1 MLIARLDHRRA
12 GERLALRLVRAAP
25 KTRYARS
32 GDVNIA
38 YQVAG
43 EGPIDLVYVP
53 GWISNLETAWE
64 DPHVSRF
71 LERLA
76 SFSRLILFDKRG
88 TGLSDRVSV
97 SELPTLEQRMDDVRA
112 VMDAAGSERAALF
125 GASEGGVMGA
135 LFAAT
140 YPERTAALVLYGT
153 YAKGVATPDYPHGLA
168 DQDAFDEFIDSLGEI
183 WDDAGG
189 LLHVWA
195 PSAADDPGNRT
206 AFGRYL
212 RTGASPSA
220 VVALTRMNSAVDI
233 RHVLPVIGV
242 PTLVIHRSGD
252 MIVTV
257 DAGRD
262 VAAEI
267 KDARYVELPGE
278 DHLWFHGDAD
288 AILGEVEE
296 FLTGARA
303 TEIADR
309 VLATVMFTDIVD
321 STRTAAELG
330 DRQWRDLLGRHDVLM
345 RRELERHRGRE
356 VKTLGDGFL
365 AAFDGPARA
374 IRCARSARD
383 AMRDLGVEV
392 RAGLHTGECELIGD
406 DLGGIAVNIGARVGS
421 VAGPGEVLVSRTV
434 TDLVAG
440 SGIAFTDRGV
450 HSLKGVPGEWQL
462 YAVKD

>member
-1 MLIARLDHRRA
+1 
-12 GERLALRLVRAAP
+12 VTAAP

-38 YQVAG
+38 YQIVG

-53 GWISNLETAWE
+53 GWVSNIETAWE

-88 TGLSDRVSV
+88 TGLSDRVSI

-112 VMDAAGSERAALF
+112 VMDAADSQRAALF
-125 GASEGGVMGA
+125 GASEGGVMCA
-135 LFAAT
+135 LFGAT
-140 YPERTAALVLYGT
+140 YPDRTAALVLYGS
-153 YAKGVATPDYPHGLA
+153 YAKGTATADYPHGLA
-168 DQDAFDEFIDSLGEI
+168 EQEVIDEFIEALTEL

-189 LLHVWA
+189 LLNIWA
-195 PSAADDPGNRT
+195 PTASDDPVAQA

-220 VVALTRMNSAVDI
+220 VVALTRMNAAVDI
-233 RHVLPVIGV
+233 RPVLSVIDV
-242 PTLVIHRSGD
+242 PTLVIHRSED

-257 DAGRD
+257 EAGREL
-262 VAAEI
+262 AAKI
-267 KDARYVELPGE
+267 QAAKYVELPGE

-296 FLTGARA
+296 FLTGTRA
-303 TEIADR
+303 AEIVDR
-309 VLATVMFTDIVD
+309 ILATVMFTDIVD
-321 STRTAAELG
+321 STRKAAALG
-330 DRQWRDLLGRHDVLM
+330 DRRWRDLLGRHDTLM

-374 IRCARSARD
+374 IRCACSARD
-383 AMRDLGVEV
+383 AMRSLGVEV
-392 RAGLHTGECELIGD
+392 RAGLHTGECELIGQ
-406 DLGGIAVNIGARVGS
+406 DLGGIAVNIGARVAV
-421 VAGPGEVLVSRTV
+421 VADPGEVLVSRTV

-440 SGIAFTDRGV
+440 SGIEFTERGV

-462 YAVKD
+462 YAVRQ

>member
-1 MLIARLDHRRA
+1 MT
-12 GERLALRLVRAAP
+12 AAP

-38 YQVAG
+38 YQTAG
-43 EGPIDLVYVP
+43 KGPIDLVYVP
-53 GWISNLETAWE
+53 GWVSNIETAWE

-88 TGLSDRVSV
+88 TGLSDRVST
-97 SELPTLEQRMDDVRA
+97 SELPTLEQRMDDVRV
-112 VMDAAGSERAALF
+112 VMDAADSQRAALF
-125 GASEGGVMGA
+125 GASEGGVMCA
-135 LFAAT
+135 LFGAT
-140 YPERTAALVLYGT
+140 YPERTAALVLYGS
-153 YAKGVATPDYPHGLA
+153 YAKGTATSDYPHGLA
-168 DQDAFDEFIDSLGEI
+168 EQEVIGEFIEALTEL

-189 LLHVWA
+189 LLSIWA
-195 PSAADDPGNRT
+195 PSASDDPVAEA

-220 VVALTRMNSAVDI
+220 VVALTRMNAAVDI
-233 RHVLPVIGV
+233 RHVLPVIAV
-242 PTLVIHRSGD
+242 PTLVIHRTED

-257 DAGRD
+257 EAGRD
-262 VAAEI
+262 LAAKI
-267 KDARYVELPGE
+267 QGAKYVELPGE

-296 FLTGARA
+296 FLTGTRA
-303 TEIADR
+303 AEIVDR
-309 VLATVMFTDIVD
+309 ILATVMFTDIVD
-321 STRTAAELG
+321 STRKAAALG
-330 DRQWRDLLGRHDVLM
+330 DRRWRDLLGRHDTLM
-345 RRELERHRGRE
+345 RRELERHRGRA

-365 AAFDGPARA
+365 ATFDGPARA
-374 IRCARSARD
+374 IRCACSARD
-383 AMRDLGVEV
+383 ALRGLGVEV

-440 SGIAFTDRGV
+440 SGIEFMDRGV

-462 YAVKD
+462 YAVKE

>member
-1 MLIARLDHRRA
+1 L
-12 GERLALRLVRAAP
+12 AAP

-32 GDVNIA
+32 GEVNIA

-53 GWISNLETAWE
+53 GWVSNLETAWE
-64 DPHVSRF
+64 DPHVCRF

-88 TGLSDRVSV
+88 TGLSDRVSIR
-97 SELPTLEQRMDDVRA
+97 ELPTLEQRMDDVRA
-112 VMDAAGSERAALF
+112 VMDAAESERAALF
-125 GASEGGVMGA
+125 GASEGGVMCA

-140 YPERTAALVLYGT
+140 YPDRTAALVLYGT
-153 YAKGVATPDYPHGLA
+153 YAKGTSTADYPHGLA
-168 DQDAFDEFIDSLGEI
+168 EQEGFDEFVGALGEI

-189 LLHVWA
+189 LLNVWA
-195 PSAADDPGNRT
+195 PSAAADPANQA

-220 VVALTRMNSAVDI
+220 VEALTRMNAAADI
-233 RHVLPVIGV
+233 RQVLPVIAV
-242 PTLVIHRSGD
+242 PTLVIHRSDD
-252 MIVTV
+252 MIVPIA
-257 DAGRD
+257 AGRD
-262 VAAEI
+262 LAATI
-267 KDARYVELPGE
+267 QGAKYVELPGE

-296 FLTGARA
+296 FLTGTRA
-303 TEIADR
+303 PEDVDR

-321 STRTAAELG
+321 STRTAAALG
-330 DRQWRDLLGRHDVLM
+330 DRRWRELLGRHDALM

-365 AAFDGPARA
+365 ATFDGPARA

-383 AMRDLGVEV
+383 ALRDLGVEV
-392 RAGLHTGECELIGD
+392 RAGLHTGECELIGE

-440 SGIAFTDRGV
+440 SGIEFTERGV

-462 YAVKD
+462 YAVKE

>member
-1 MLIARLDHRRA
+1 
-12 GERLALRLVRAAP
+12 VTPAP
-25 KTRYARS
+25 NTRYARS

-43 EGPIDLVYVP
+43 KGPIDLVYVP
-53 GWISNLETAWE
+53 GWVSNIETAWE
-64 DPHVSRF
+64 DPDVSRF

-88 TGLSDRVSV
+88 TGLSDRVSI

-112 VMDAAGSERAALF
+112 VMDAADSRRAALF
-125 GASEGGVMGA
+125 GASEGGVMCA
-135 LFAAT
+135 LFGAT
-140 YPERTAALVLYGT
+140 YPERTAALVLYGS
-153 YAKGVATPDYPHGLA
+153 YAKGTATSDYPQGLA
-168 DQDAFDEFIDSLGEI
+168 EQEAIDEFTEALTEL

-189 LLHVWA
+189 LLNIWA
-195 PSAADDPGNRT
+195 PSVSDDPVAQA

-220 VVALTRMNSAVDI
+220 VVALTRMNVAVDI
-233 RHVLPVIGV
+233 RHVLPVIAV
-242 PTLVIHRSGD
+242 PTLVIHRTED

-257 DAGRD
+257 EAGRD
-262 VAAEI
+262 LGAQIPGA
-267 KDARYVELPGE
+267 KYVELPGE

-296 FLTGARA
+296 FLTGTRA
-303 TEIADR
+303 AQIVDR
-309 VLATVMFTDIVD
+309 ILATVMFTDIVD
-321 STRTAAELG
+321 STRKAAALG
-330 DRQWRDLLGRHDVLM
+330 DRRWRDLLGRHDTLM
-345 RRELERHRGRE
+345 RRELERHRGRA

-365 AAFDGPARA
+365 ATFDGPARA
-374 IRCARSARD
+374 IRCACSARD
-383 AMRDLGVEV
+383 AMRDLGVEM
-392 RAGLHTGECELIGD
+392 RAGLHSGECEIIGD

-440 SGIAFTDRGV
+440 SGIEFTDRGV

-462 YAVKD
+462 YAVKE

>member
-1 MLIARLDHRRA
+1 MT
-12 GERLALRLVRAAP
+12 AAP

-38 YQVAG
+38 YQIAG
-43 EGPIDLVYVP
+43 KGPIDLVYVP
-53 GWISNLETAWE
+53 GWVSNIETAWE

-88 TGLSDRVSV
+88 TGLSDRVSI

-112 VMDAAGSERAALF
+112 VMDAADSERAALF
-125 GASEGGVMGA
+125 GASEGGVMCA
-135 LFAAT
+135 LFGAT
-140 YPERTAALVLYGT
+140 YPDRTAALVLYGS
-153 YAKGVATPDYPHGLA
+153 YAKGTATADYPQGMA
-168 DQDAFDEFIDSLGEI
+168 EQDVIDEFVEGLTEL

-189 LLHVWA
+189 LLTFWA
-195 PSAADDPGNRT
+195 PSASDDPVAQA

-220 VVALTRMNSAVDI
+220 VVALTRMNAAIDI
-233 RHVLPVIGV
+233 RHVLPVIAV
-242 PTLVIHRSGD
+242 PTLVIHRSED

-257 DAGRD
+257 AAGRD
-262 VAAEI
+262 LAAGIEGA
-267 KDARYVELPGE
+267 KYVELPGE
-278 DHLWFHGDAD
+278 DHLWFHGDGD

-296 FLTGARA
+296 FLTGTREA
-303 TEIADR
+303 EIVDR
-309 VLATVMFTDIVD
+309 ILATVMFTDIVD
-321 STRTAAELG
+321 STRKAAALG
-330 DRQWRDLLGRHDVLM
+330 DRRWRDLLGRHDMLM
-345 RRELERHRGRE
+345 RRELERHRGRA

-365 AAFDGPARA
+365 ATFDGPARA
-374 IRCARSARD
+374 IRCACSARD
-383 AMRDLGVEV
+383 ALRGLGLEV

-440 SGIAFTDRGV
+440 SGIEFTDRGV
-450 HSLKGVPGEWQL
+450 HSLKGVPGEWHL
-462 YAVKD
+462 YSVKE

>member
-1 MLIARLDHRRA
+1 
-12 GERLALRLVRAAP
+12 VTAAP

-38 YQVAG
+38 YQIAG

-53 GWISNLETAWE
+53 GWVSNIETAWE

-88 TGLSDRVSV
+88 TGLSDRVSI

-112 VMDAAGSERAALF
+112 VMDAADSQRAALF
-125 GASEGGVMGA
+125 GASEGGVMCA
-135 LFAAT
+135 LFGAT
-140 YPERTAALVLYGT
+140 YPDRTAALVLYGS
-153 YAKGVATPDYPHGLA
+153 YAKGTATADYPHGLA
-168 DQDAFDEFIDSLGEI
+168 EQEAIDEFIEALTEL

-189 LLHVWA
+189 LLNIWA
-195 PSAADDPGNRT
+195 PSASDDPVAQA

-220 VVALTRMNSAVDI
+220 VVTLTRMNAAVDI
-233 RHVLPVIGV
+233 RPVLSVIAV
-242 PTLVIHRSGD
+242 PTLVIHRSED

-257 DAGRD
+257 EAGRD
-262 VAAEI
+262 LAAQI
-267 KDARYVELPGE
+267 QGAKYVELPGE

-296 FLTGARA
+296 FLTGTRA
-303 TEIADR
+303 AELVDR
-309 VLATVMFTDIVD
+309 ILATVMFTDIVD
-321 STRTAAELG
+321 STRQAAALG
-330 DRQWRDLLGRHDVLM
+330 DRRWRDLLGRHDTLM
-345 RRELERHRGRE
+345 RRQLERHRGRE

-365 AAFDGPARA
+365 ATFDGPARA
-374 IRCARSARD
+374 IRCACSARD
-383 AMRDLGVEV
+383 AMRGLGVEV
-392 RAGLHTGECELIGD
+392 RAGLHTGECELIGE
-406 DLGGIAVNIGARVGS
+406 DLGGIAVNIGARVAS

-440 SGIAFTDRGV
+440 SGIEFTERGV

-462 YAVKD
+462 YAVRE

>member
-1 MLIARLDHRRA
+1 MT
-12 GERLALRLVRAAP
+12 AAP

-43 EGPIDLVYVP
+43 KGPIDLVYVP
-53 GWISNLETAWE
+53 GWVSNIETAWE

-88 TGLSDRVSV
+88 TGLSDRVST
-97 SELPTLEQRMDDVRA
+97 SELPTLEQRMDDVRLL
-112 VMDAAGSERAALF
+112 MDAADSQRAALF

-140 YPERTAALVLYGT
+140 YPDRTAALVIYGS
-153 YAKGVATPDYPHGLA
+153 YAKGTATSDYPYGLA
-168 DQDAFDEFIDSLGEI
+168 DPEVIDDFIEGLPEI

-189 LLHVWA
+189 LLNIWA
-195 PSAADDPGNRT
+195 PSASDDPVAQA

-220 VVALTRMNSAVDI
+220 VVALTRMNAAVDI
-233 RHVLPVIGV
+233 RHVLPVIAV
-242 PTLVIHRSGD
+242 PTLVIHRSED

-257 DAGRD
+257 EAGRD
-262 VAAEI
+262 LAAKI
-267 KDARYVELPGE
+267 QGAKYVELPGR

-296 FLTGARA
+296 FLTGTRA
-303 TEIADR
+303 AEIVDR
-309 VLATVMFTDIVD
+309 ILATVMFTDIVD
-321 STRTAAELG
+321 STSKAAALG
-330 DRQWRDLLGRHDVLM
+330 DRRWRDLLGRHDTLM
-345 RRELERHRGRE
+345 RLELERHRGRE

-365 AAFDGPARA
+365 ATFDGPARA
-374 IRCARSARD
+374 IRCACSARD
-383 AMRDLGVEV
+383 AIRGLGVEL

-406 DLGGIAVNIGARVGS
+406 DVGGIAVNIGARVGS
-421 VAGPGEVLVSRTV
+421 AAGPGEVLVSRTV

-440 SGIAFTDRGV
+440 SGIEFTDRGI
-450 HSLKGVPGEWQL
+450 HALKGVPGDWQL
-462 YAVKD
+462 YAVKE

>member
-1 MLIARLDHRRA
+1 MT
-12 GERLALRLVRAAP
+12 AAP

-38 YQVAG
+38 YQIAG

-53 GWISNLETAWE
+53 GWVSNIETAWE

-88 TGLSDRVSV
+88 TGLSDRVSI

-112 VMDAAGSERAALF
+112 VMDAADCQRAALF
-125 GASEGGVMGA
+125 GASEGGVMCA
-135 LFAAT
+135 LFGAT
-140 YPERTAALVLYGT
+140 YPDRTAALVLYGS
-153 YAKGVATPDYPHGLA
+153 YAKGTATADYPQGMA
-168 DQDAFDEFIDSLGEI
+168 EREAIDVFIEALTEL

-189 LLHVWA
+189 LLNVWA
-195 PSAADDPGNRT
+195 PSASDDPVT
-206 AFGRYL
+206 QAAFGRYL

-220 VVALTRMNSAVDI
+220 VVALTRMNAAVDI
-233 RHVLPVIGV
+233 RHVLPVIAV
-242 PTLVIHRSGD
+242 PTLVIHRSED

-257 DAGRD
+257 EAGRD
-262 VAAEI
+262 LAAKI
-267 KDARYVELPGE
+267 QGAKYVELPGE
-278 DHLWFHGDAD
+278 DHLWFHGDTD

-296 FLTGARA
+296 FLTGTRA
-303 TEIADR
+303 AEIIDR
-309 VLATVMFTDIVD
+309 ILATVMFTDIVD
-321 STRTAAELG
+321 STRKAAALG
-330 DRQWRDLLGRHDVLM
+330 DRRWRNLLARHDTLM

-365 AAFDGPARA
+365 ATFDGPARA
-374 IRCARSARD
+374 IRCACSARD
-383 AMRDLGVEV
+383 AMRGLGVEV

-440 SGIAFTDRGV
+440 SGIEFTDRGV
-450 HSLKGVPGEWQL
+450 YSLKGVPGQWQL
-462 YAVKD
+462 YAVKQ

>member
-1 MLIARLDHRRA
+1 
-12 GERLALRLVRAAP
+12 VTAAP

-38 YQVAG
+38 YQIAG
-43 EGPIDLVYVP
+43 KGPIDLVYVP
-53 GWISNLETAWE
+53 GWVSNIETAWE

-88 TGLSDRVSV
+88 TGLSDRVSI

-112 VMDAAGSERAALF
+112 VMDAAESERAALF
-125 GASEGGVMGA
+125 GASEGGVMCA
-135 LFAAT
+135 LFGAT
-140 YPERTAALVLYGT
+140 YPDRTAALVLYGS
-153 YAKGVATPDYPHGLA
+153 YAKGIATADYPQGMA
-168 DQDAFDEFIDSLGEI
+168 EQEVIDEFVEGLTEL

-189 LLHVWA
+189 LLNFWA
-195 PSAADDPGNRT
+195 PSASNDPVAQA

-220 VVALTRMNSAVDI
+220 VVALTRMNAAIDI
-233 RHVLPVIGV
+233 RHVLPVIAV
-242 PTLVIHRSGD
+242 PTLVIHRSED
-252 MIVTV
+252 MIVSV
-257 DAGRD
+257 EAGRD
-262 VAAEI
+262 LAAGIEGA
-267 KDARYVELPGE
+267 KYVELPGE
-278 DHLWFHGDAD
+278 DHLWFHGDGD

-296 FLTGARA
+296 FLTGTRGA
-303 TEIADR
+303 EIVDR
-309 VLATVMFTDIVD
+309 ILATVMFTDIVD
-321 STRTAAELG
+321 STRKAAALG
-330 DRQWRDLLGRHDVLM
+330 DRRWRDLLGRHDTLM
-345 RRELERHRGRE
+345 RRELERHRGRA

-365 AAFDGPARA
+365 ATFDGPARA
-374 IRCARSARD
+374 IRCACSARD
-383 AMRDLGVEV
+383 ALRGLEVEV

-421 VAGPGEVLVSRTV
+421 VARPGEVLVSRTV

-440 SGIAFTDRGV
+440 SGIEFTDRGV

-462 YAVKD
+462 YAVKK

>member
-1 MLIARLDHRRA
+1 MT
-12 GERLALRLVRAAP
+12 AAP

-38 YQVAG
+38 YQIAG
-43 EGPIDLVYVP
+43 KGPIDLVYVP
-53 GWISNLETAWE
+53 GWVSNIETAWE

-88 TGLSDRVSV
+88 TGLSDRVSI

-112 VMDAAGSERAALF
+112 VMDAADSERAALF
-125 GASEGGVMGA
+125 GASEGGVMCA
-135 LFAAT
+135 LFGAT
-140 YPERTAALVLYGT
+140 YPDRTAGLVLYGS
-153 YAKGVATPDYPHGLA
+153 YAKGTATADYPQGMAEQEVIDELVEGLT
-168 DQDAFDEFIDSLGEI
+168 EL

-189 LLHVWA
+189 LLMFWA
-195 PSAADDPGNRT
+195 PSASDDPVVQA

-220 VVALTRMNSAVDI
+220 AVALTRMNAAVDI
-233 RHVLPVIGV
+233 RHVLPAIAV
-242 PTLVIHRSGD
+242 PTLVIHRSED

-257 DAGRD
+257 EAGRD
-262 VAAEI
+262 LAARIEGA
-267 KDARYVELPGE
+267 KYVELPGE
-278 DHLWFHGDAD
+278 DHLWFHGDGD

-296 FLTGARA
+296 FLTGTRGA
-303 TEIADR
+303 EIVDR
-309 VLATVMFTDIVD
+309 ILATVMFTDIVD
-321 STRTAAELG
+321 STRKAAALG
-330 DRQWRDLLGRHDVLM
+330 DRRWRDLLGRHDTLM
-345 RRELERHRGRE
+345 RRELERHRGRA

-365 AAFDGPARA
+365 ATFDGPARA
-374 IRCARSARD
+374 IRCACSARD
-383 AMRDLGVEV
+383 ALRGLGVEV

-440 SGIAFTDRGV
+440 SGIEFTDRGV

-462 YAVKD
+462 YAVKE

>member
-1 MLIARLDHRRA
+1 M
-12 GERLALRLVRAAP
+12 AP

-38 YQVAG
+38 YQVVG

-53 GWISNLETAWE
+53 GWVSNIETAWE

-88 TGLSDRVSV
+88 TGLSDRVSI

-112 VMDAAGSERAALF
+112 VMDAADSERAALF
-125 GASEGGVMGA
+125 GASEGGVMCT

-140 YPERTAALVLYGT
+140 YPDRTAALVIYGS
-153 YAKGVATPDYPHGLA
+153 YAKGTATAEYPHGLA
-168 DQDAFDEFIDSLGEI
+168 EQEGIEEFIGALTEV

-189 LLHVWA
+189 LLNIWA
-195 PSAADDPGNRT
+195 PSASDDPVT
-206 AFGRYL
+206 QAAFGRYL

-220 VVALTRMNSAVDI
+220 VVALTRMNAAVDI
-233 RHVLPVIGV
+233 RPILPVIAV
-242 PTLVIHRSGD
+242 PTLVIHRSED
-252 MIVTV
+252 MIVPV
-257 DAGRD
+257 EAGRD
-262 VAAEI
+262 LAAKI
-267 KDARYVELPGE
+267 QGAKYVELPGE

-296 FLTGARA
+296 FLTGTRA
-303 TEIADR
+303 AEIVDR
-309 VLATVMFTDIVD
+309 ILATVMFTDIVD
-321 STRTAAELG
+321 STRKAAELG
-330 DRQWRDLLGRHDVLM
+330 DRRWRDLLARHDTLM

-365 AAFDGPARA
+365 ATFDGPARA
-374 IRCARSARD
+374 IRCACSARD
-383 AMRDLGVEV
+383 AMRALGVEV

-440 SGIAFTDRGV
+440 SGIEFTERGA

-462 YAVKD
+462 YAVKQ

>member
-1 MLIARLDHRRA
+1 
-12 GERLALRLVRAAP
+12 V
-25 KTRYARS
+25 S
-32 GDVNIA
+32 NI
-38 YQVAG
+38 
-43 EGPIDLVYVP
+43 
-53 GWISNLETAWE
+53 ETAWE

-88 TGLSDRVSV
+88 TGLSDRVSI

-112 VMDAAGSERAALF
+112 VMDAADSERAALF
-125 GASEGGVMGA
+125 GASEGGVMCT

-140 YPERTAALVLYGT
+140 YPDRTAALVIYGS
-153 YAKGVATPDYPHGLA
+153 YAKGTATAEYPHGLA
-168 DQDAFDEFIDSLGEI
+168 EQEGIEEFIGALTEV

-189 LLHVWA
+189 LLNIWA
-195 PSAADDPGNRT
+195 PSASDDPVT
-206 AFGRYL
+206 QAAFGRYL

-220 VVALTRMNSAVDI
+220 VVALTRMNAAVDI
-233 RHVLPVIGV
+233 RPILPVIAV
-242 PTLVIHRSGD
+242 PTLVIHRSED
-252 MIVTV
+252 MIVPV
-257 DAGRD
+257 EAGRD
-262 VAAEI
+262 LAAKI
-267 KDARYVELPGE
+267 QGAKYVELPGE

-296 FLTGARA
+296 FLTGTRA
-303 TEIADR
+303 AEIVDR
-309 VLATVMFTDIVD
+309 ILATVMFTDIVD
-321 STRTAAELG
+321 STRKAAELG
-330 DRQWRDLLGRHDVLM
+330 DRRWRDLLARHDTLM

-365 AAFDGPARA
+365 ATFDGPARA
-374 IRCARSARD
+374 IRCACSARD
-383 AMRDLGVEV
+383 AMRALGVEV

-440 SGIAFTDRGV
+440 SGIEFTERGA

-462 YAVKD
+462 YAVKQ

>member
-1 MLIARLDHRRA
+1 
-12 GERLALRLVRAAP
+12 VTAAP

-38 YQVAG
+38 YQIAG

-53 GWISNLETAWE
+53 GWVSNIETAWE
-64 DPHVSRF
+64 DPNVSRF

-88 TGLSDRVSV
+88 TGLSDRVSI

-112 VMDAAGSERAALF
+112 VMDAADSQRAALF
-125 GASEGGVMGA
+125 GASEGGVMCA
-135 LFAAT
+135 LFGAT
-140 YPERTAALVLYGT
+140 YPDRTAALVLYGS
-153 YAKGVATPDYPHGLA
+153 YAKGTATADYPQGMA
-168 DQDAFDEFIDSLGEI
+168 EQEVIDEFVEGLTEL

-189 LLHVWA
+189 LLNFWA
-195 PSAADDPGNRT
+195 PSASNDPVAQA

-220 VVALTRMNSAVDI
+220 VVALTRMNAAVDI
-233 RHVLPVIGV
+233 RHVLPVIAV
-242 PTLVIHRSGD
+242 PTLVIHRSED

-257 DAGRD
+257 EAGRD
-262 VAAEI
+262 LAAKI
-267 KDARYVELPGE
+267 QGAKYVELPGE
-278 DHLWFHGDAD
+278 DHLWFHGDTD

-296 FLTGARA
+296 FLTGTRA
-303 TEIADR
+303 AEIIDR
-309 VLATVMFTDIVD
+309 ILATVMFTDIVD
-321 STRTAAELG
+321 STRKAAALG
-330 DRQWRDLLGRHDVLM
+330 DRRWRDLLARHDTLM

-365 AAFDGPARA
+365 ATFDGPARA
-374 IRCARSARD
+374 IRCACSARD
-383 AMRDLGVEV
+383 AMRGLGVEV

-440 SGIAFTDRGV
+440 SGIEFTDRGV

-462 YAVKD
+462 YAVKE

>member
-1 MLIARLDHRRA
+1 
-12 GERLALRLVRAAP
+12 VTAAP
-25 KTRYARS
+25 KIRYARS

-38 YQVAG
+38 YQIAG
-43 EGPIDLVYVP
+43 DGPIDLVYVP
-53 GWISNLETAWE
+53 GWVSNIETAWE

-88 TGLSDRVSV
+88 TGLSDRVSI

-112 VMDAAGSERAALF
+112 VMDAADSQRAALF
-125 GASEGGVMGA
+125 GASEGGVMCA
-135 LFAAT
+135 LFGAT
-140 YPERTAALVLYGT
+140 YPDRTAALLLYGS
-153 YAKGVATPDYPHGLA
+153 YAKGTASADYPHGLA
-168 DQDAFDEFIDSLGEI
+168 EQEVIDEFIEALTEV

-189 LLHVWA
+189 LLNIWA
-195 PSAADDPGNRT
+195 PSASDDPVAQA

-220 VVALTRMNSAVDI
+220 VVALTRMNAAVDI
-233 RHVLPVIGV
+233 RQVLPVITV
-242 PTLVIHRSGD
+242 PTLVIHRSED
-252 MIVTV
+252 MIVPV
-257 DAGRD
+257 KAGRD
-262 VAAEI
+262 LAAKI
-267 KDARYVELPGE
+267 QGARYVELSGE
-278 DHLWFHGDAD
+278 DHLWFHGDAA

-296 FLTGARA
+296 FLTGTRA
-303 TEIADR
+303 TQIVDR
-309 VLATVMFTDIVD
+309 ILATVMFTDIVE
-321 STRTAAELG
+321 STRKAAALG
-330 DRQWRDLLGRHDVLM
+330 DRRWRDLLGRHDTLM
-345 RRELERHRGRE
+345 HRELERHRGRA

-365 AAFDGPARA
+365 ATFDGPARA
-374 IRCARSARD
+374 IRCACSARD
-383 AMRDLGVEV
+383 ALRGLGVEV

-440 SGIAFTDRGV
+440 SGIEFTDRGV

-462 YAVKD
+462 YAVKE

>member
-1 MLIARLDHRRA
+1 
-12 GERLALRLVRAAP
+12 VTAAP
-25 KTRYARS
+25 KIRYARS

-38 YQVAG
+38 YQIAG
-43 EGPIDLVYVP
+43 DGPIDLVYVP
-53 GWISNLETAWE
+53 GWVSNIETAWE

-88 TGLSDRVSV
+88 TGLSDRVSI

-112 VMDAAGSERAALF
+112 VMDAADSQRAALF
-125 GASEGGVMGA
+125 GASEGGVMCA
-135 LFAAT
+135 LFGAT
-140 YPERTAALVLYGT
+140 YPDRTAALLLYGS
-153 YAKGVATPDYPHGLA
+153 YAKGTASADYPHGLA
-168 DQDAFDEFIDSLGEI
+168 EQEVIDEFIEALTEV

-189 LLHVWA
+189 LLNIWA
-195 PSAADDPGNRT
+195 PSASDDPVAQA

-220 VVALTRMNSAVDI
+220 VVALTRMNAAVDI
-233 RHVLPVIGV
+233 RQVLPVITV
-242 PTLVIHRSGD
+242 PTLVIHRSED
-252 MIVTV
+252 MIVPV
-257 DAGRD
+257 KAGRD
-262 VAAEI
+262 LAAKI
-267 KDARYVELPGE
+267 QGARYVELSGE
-278 DHLWFHGDAD
+278 DHLWFHGDAA

-296 FLTGARA
+296 FLTGTRA
-303 TEIADR
+303 TQIVDR
-309 VLATVMFTDIVD
+309 ILATVMFTDIVD
-321 STRTAAELG
+321 STRKAAALG
-330 DRQWRDLLGRHDVLM
+330 DRRWRDLLGRHDTLM
-345 RRELERHRGRE
+345 HRELERHRGRA

-365 AAFDGPARA
+365 ATFDGPARA
-374 IRCARSARD
+374 IRCACSARD
-383 AMRDLGVEV
+383 ALRGLGVEV

-440 SGIAFTDRGV
+440 SGIEFTDRGV

-462 YAVKD
+462 YAVKE

>member
-1 MLIARLDHRRA
+1 MT
-12 GERLALRLVRAAP
+12 AAP

-38 YQVAG
+38 YQIAG

-53 GWISNLETAWE
+53 GWVSNIETAWE

-88 TGLSDRVSV
+88 TGLSDRVSI

-112 VMDAAGSERAALF
+112 VMDAAGSQRAALF
-125 GASEGGVMGA
+125 GASEGGVMCA
-135 LFAAT
+135 LFGAT
-140 YPERTAALVLYGT
+140 YPDRTAALVIYGS
-153 YAKGVATPDYPHGLA
+153 YAKGTATADYPHGMA
-168 DQDAFDEFIDSLGEI
+168 EREVIDEFIGALTEI

-189 LLHVWA
+189 LLNVWA
-195 PSAADDPGNRT
+195 PSASDDPVT
-206 AFGRYL
+206 QAAFGRYL

-220 VVALTRMNSAVDI
+220 VVALTRMNAAVDI
-233 RHVLPVIGV
+233 RHVLPVIAV

-257 DAGRD
+257 ESGRD
-262 VAAEI
+262 LAAKI
-267 KDARYVELPGE
+267 QGAKYVELPGE

-303 TEIADR
+303 AEIVDR
-309 VLATVMFTDIVD
+309 ILATVMFTDIVD
-321 STRTAAELG
+321 STRKAVALG
-330 DRQWRDLLGRHDVLM
+330 DRRWRDLLARHDTLM

-365 AAFDGPARA
+365 ATFDGPARA
-374 IRCARSARD
+374 IRCACSARD
-383 AMRDLGVEV
+383 SMRGLGVEV

-440 SGIAFTDRGV
+440 SGIEFTDRGV

-462 YAVKD
+462 YAVKQ

>member
-1 MLIARLDHRRA
+1 MT
-12 GERLALRLVRAAP
+12 AAP

-38 YQVAG
+38 YQTAG
-43 EGPIDLVYVP
+43 KGPIDLVYVP
-53 GWISNLETAWE
+53 GWVSNIETAWE

-88 TGLSDRVSV
+88 TGLSDRVST
-97 SELPTLEQRMDDVRA
+97 SELPTLEQRMDDVRV
-112 VMDAAGSERAALF
+112 VMDAADSQRAALF
-125 GASEGGVMGA
+125 GASEGGVMCA
-135 LFAAT
+135 LFGAT
-140 YPERTAALVLYGT
+140 YPERTAALVLYGS
-153 YAKGVATPDYPHGLA
+153 YAKGTATSDYPHGLA
-168 DQDAFDEFIDSLGEI
+168 EQEVIDEFIQALTQL

-189 LLHVWA
+189 LLSIWA
-195 PSAADDPGNRT
+195 PSASDDPVAEA

-220 VVALTRMNSAVDI
+220 VVALTRMNAAVDI
-233 RHVLPVIGV
+233 RHVLPVIAV
-242 PTLVIHRSGD
+242 PTLVIHRTED

-257 DAGRD
+257 EAGRD
-262 VAAEI
+262 LAAKI
-267 KDARYVELPGE
+267 HGAKYVELPGE

-296 FLTGARA
+296 FLTGTRA
-303 TEIADR
+303 AEIVDR
-309 VLATVMFTDIVD
+309 ILATVMFTDIVD
-321 STRTAAELG
+321 STRKAAALG
-330 DRQWRDLLGRHDVLM
+330 DRRWRDLLGRHDTLM
-345 RRELERHRGRE
+345 RRELERHRGRA

-365 AAFDGPARA
+365 ATFDGPARA
-374 IRCARSARD
+374 IRCACSARD
-383 AMRDLGVEV
+383 ALRGLGVEV

-440 SGIAFTDRGV
+440 SGIEFTDRGV

-462 YAVKD
+462 YAVKE

>member
-1 MLIARLDHRRA
+1 
-12 GERLALRLVRAAP
+12 VTVTP

-32 GDVNIA
+32 GEVNIA
-38 YQVAG
+38 YQIAG
-43 EGPIDLVYVP
+43 KGPIDLVYVP
-53 GWISNLETAWE
+53 GWVSNIETAWE

-88 TGLSDRVSV
+88 TGLSDRVST
-97 SELPTLEQRMDDVRA
+97 SELPTLEQRMDDVRV
-112 VMDAAGSERAALF
+112 VMDAADSQRAALF
-125 GASEGGVMGA
+125 GASEGGVMCA
-135 LFAAT
+135 LFGAT
-140 YPERTAALVLYGT
+140 YPERTAALVLYGS
-153 YAKGVATPDYPHGLA
+153 YAKGTATSDYPHGLA
-168 DQDAFDEFIDSLGEI
+168 EQEAIDEFIEALTEL

-189 LLHVWA
+189 LLNVWA
-195 PSAADDPGNRT
+195 PSASDDPVAQA

-220 VVALTRMNSAVDI
+220 VVALTRMNVAVDI
-233 RHVLPVIGV
+233 RHVLPVIAV
-242 PTLVIHRSGD
+242 PTLVIHRTED

-257 DAGRD
+257 EAGRD
-262 VAAEI
+262 LAAKI
-267 KDARYVELPGE
+267 HGAKYVELPGE

-296 FLTGARA
+296 FITGTRA
-303 TEIADR
+303 PEIVDR
-309 VLATVMFTDIVD
+309 ILATVMFTDIVD
-321 STRTAAELG
+321 STRRAAALG
-330 DRQWRDLLGRHDVLM
+330 DRRWRDLLGRHDALM
-345 RRELERHRGRE
+345 RRALERHRGRE

-365 AAFDGPARA
+365 ATFDGPARA
-374 IRCARSARD
+374 IRCACSARD
-383 AMRDLGVEV
+383 AMRGLGIEV

-406 DLGGIAVNIGARVGS
+406 DVGGIAVNIGARVGS

-440 SGIAFTDRGV
+440 SGIEFADRGA

-462 YAVKD
+462 YAVKQ

>member
-1 MLIARLDHRRA
+1 
-12 GERLALRLVRAAP
+12 VTAAP

-38 YQVAG
+38 YQTAG
-43 EGPIDLVYVP
+43 KGPIDLVYVP
-53 GWISNLETAWE
+53 GWVSNIETAWE

-88 TGLSDRVSV
+88 TGLSDRVST
-97 SELPTLEQRMDDVRA
+97 SELPTLEQRMDDVRV
-112 VMDAAGSERAALF
+112 VMDAADSQRAALF
-125 GASEGGVMGA
+125 GASEGGVMCA
-135 LFAAT
+135 LFGAT
-140 YPERTAALVLYGT
+140 YPERTAALVLYGS
-153 YAKGVATPDYPHGLA
+153 YAKGTATSDYPHGLA
-168 DQDAFDEFIDSLGEI
+168 EQEVIDEFIEALTEL

-189 LLHVWA
+189 LLSIWA
-195 PSAADDPGNRT
+195 PSASDDPVAQA

-220 VVALTRMNSAVDI
+220 VVALTRMNAAVDI
-233 RHVLPVIGV
+233 RHVLPVIAV
-242 PTLVIHRSGD
+242 PTLVIHRTED

-257 DAGRD
+257 EAGRD
-262 VAAEI
+262 LAAKI
-267 KDARYVELPGE
+267 HGAKYVELPGE

-296 FLTGARA
+296 FLTGTRA
-303 TEIADR
+303 AEIVDR
-309 VLATVMFTDIVD
+309 ILATVMFTDIVD
-321 STRTAAELG
+321 STRKAAALG
-330 DRQWRDLLGRHDVLM
+330 DRRWRDLLGRHDTLM
-345 RRELERHRGRE
+345 RRELERHRGRA

-365 AAFDGPARA
+365 ATFDGPARA
-374 IRCARSARD
+374 IRCACSARD
-383 AMRDLGVEV
+383 ALRGLGVEV

-440 SGIAFTDRGV
+440 SGIEFTDRGV

-462 YAVKD
+462 YAVKE

>member
-1 MLIARLDHRRA
+1 
-12 GERLALRLVRAAP
+12 VTVAP

-38 YQVAG
+38 YQIAG

-53 GWISNLETAWE
+53 GWVSNIETAWE

-88 TGLSDRVSV
+88 TGLSDRVSI

-112 VMDAAGSERAALF
+112 VMDAADSERAALF
-125 GASEGGVMGA
+125 GASEGGVMCA

-140 YPERTAALVLYGT
+140 YPDRTAALVLYGS
-153 YAKGVATPDYPHGLA
+153 YAKGTATADYPQGMA
-168 DQDAFDEFIDSLGEI
+168 EQEVIDEFVEALAELWGE
-183 WDDAGG
+183 AGG
-189 LLHVWA
+189 LLNIWA
-195 PSAADDPGNRT
+195 PSASDDPVAQA

-220 VVALTRMNSAVDI
+220 VVALTRMNTAIDI
-233 RHVLPVIGV
+233 RHVLPVIAA
-242 PTLVIHRSGD
+242 PTLVIHRSED
-252 MIVTV
+252 MIVSV
-257 DAGRD
+257 EAGRD
-262 VAAEI
+262 LAARIEGA
-267 KDARYVELPGE
+267 KYVELPGE
-278 DHLWFHGDAD
+278 DHLWFHGDVD

-296 FLTGARA
+296 FLTGTRGA
-303 TEIADR
+303 EIVDR
-309 VLATVMFTDIVD
+309 MLATVMFTDIAD
-321 STRTAAELG
+321 STRKAAALG
-330 DRQWRDLLGRHDVLM
+330 DRRWRDLLGRHDALM
-345 RRELERHRGRE
+345 RRELERHRGRA

-365 AAFDGPARA
+365 ATFDGPARA
-374 IRCARSARD
+374 IRCACSARD
-383 AMRDLGVEV
+383 ALRGLGVEV
-392 RAGLHTGECELIGD
+392 RAGLHTGECEIIGD

-421 VAGPGEVLVSRTV
+421 VARPGEVLVSRTV

-440 SGIAFTDRGV
+440 SGIEFTDRGV

-462 YAVKD
+462 YAVKE